1 MDRQEFALVHHQ
13 LKLELELFRLTGQSF
28 QGFFERIM
36 QKSDKSF
43 LVVKPSGVVGDW
55 KSDGYSADTATIY
68 QCYAPEEL
76 TATKAANKVHEDFNG
91 AKDRWKEKMKRWVFV
106 WSSERALP
114 PQVVAALA
122 EIKDKNPLL
131 TIEPIGREGLWDI
144 VKALP
149 VSDRESLLGV
159 APDLNDVPRTTAAE
173 IQVLMKHLSSDRSM
187 ASAVSDLD
195 LTAIAEKLKRNNL
208 SAVVSKTVMPAVP
221 VAKLVREYVTSMPDP
236 AFSQAIADVLA
247 AKYAELA
254 GSGADADVI
263 FGNLVEYVQ
272 GDRLGDLKF
281 FWAAAGIVTHYFEL
295 CDIFER

>member
-1 MDRQEFALVHHQ
+1 MDRQEFALAYHQ
-13 LKLELELFRLTGQSF
+13 QRLELELFRRSGQSF
-28 QGFFERIM
+28 QEFFELIM
-36 QKSDKSF
+36 QKTDKSF
-43 LVVKPSGVVGDW
+43 LMVKPSGVVGDW

-76 TATKAANKVHEDFNG
+76 TATKATKKVHKDFDG
-91 AKDRWKEKMKRWVFV
+91 AKARWKKKMKRWVFV

-114 PQVVAALA
+114 PQVVAAFA
-122 EIKDKNPLL
+122 EIKSKNPSI
-131 TIEPIGREGLWDI
+131 TIDHIGREGLWDI
-144 VKALP
+144 VRTLP

-173 IQVLMKHLSSDRSM
+173 IQVLMKHLSSHRSM
-187 ASAVSDLD
+187 ASNVSDLD

-221 VAKLVREYVTSMPDP
+221 IAKLVREYVTSMPDP

-263 FGNLVEYVQ
+263 FGNLVEYAQ

-295 CDIFER
+295 CDIFEK